1 MEVNVTYDNFKKVV
15 LESDKPVLVD
25 FWATWCGPCQMLG
38 PVLSEV
44 ANERE
49 GSLVVAKVN
58 VDEEMVLAGQFGVE
72 SIPLVLLFDKGEYK
86 SKFVGYRTKADVDAF
101 LDDVLS

>member
-38 PVLSEV
+38 PVLAEI
-44 ANERE
+44 AKERE
-49 GSLVVAKVN
+49 DSLVVAKVN

-72 SIPLVLLFDKGEYK
+72 SIPMVLLINNGEYK
-86 SKFVGYRTKADVDAF
+86 SKFVGYRTKADVEAF
-101 LDDVLS
+101 LDESLS